1 MVECSMQ
8 FFQLTG
14 TYLITVLDLVAIQS
28 FPVFFPVRLIA
39 SGLII
44 DNSYVID
51 INSTMPQTD
60 IKFI

>member
-1 MVECSMQ
+1 MQ
-8 FFQLTG
+8 VFQLTG

-28 FPVFFPVRLIA
+28 SSGFFPVRLIA
-39 SGLII
+39 SGSII
-44 DNSYVID
+44 DNNYVID